1 MRKNSQ
7 KTGIPQLH
15 TGEQLILKSQGAYKD
30 SLRSGWKIAGFYLTN
45 QRLMI
50 CRGRTVR
57 FKILVNDIKALKLEK
72 LHYVLRRKQAVC
84 LFYKAGKGPGD
95 SRLWFVVNDCATWQ
109 KRIIMQASLLKIDL
123 ETIEK
128 ISARLDPDGQD
139 ILWHLWNN
147 RHARIDRLA
156 ELIDAPDHMHVLIK
170 IRETINPISEKVVG
184 CPILSFERARTDPGT
199 GEKVLFSWWLMGA
212 QEKWKKIEEPLLDIF
227 DEGSFL
233 QIIMEIKG
241 EEASDLRLDVHK
253 NELVVRSEK
262 TGSALTEIIRLPCET
277 NFDSHQV
284 HLRNNLLEIKLL
296 KTED

>member
-1 MRKNSQ
+1 MQRDFQ
-7 KTGIPQLH
+7 KTGIPHLQA
-15 TGEQLILKSQGAYKD
+15 GEHIIIQGQGAYKD

-50 CRGRTVR
+50 CQGRTVR
-57 FKILVNDIKALKLEK
+57 LNILVNDIRTSRVEK

-95 SRLWFVVNDCATWQ
+95 SRLWFVVNDCETWQ

-128 ISARLDPDGQD
+128 ISAGLDPDGQD
-139 ILWHLWNN
+139 ILWYLWNK

-156 ELIDAPDHMHVLIK
+156 ELIDAPSHMHVLIK
-170 IRETINPISEKVVG
+170 IRETINPVSEKVVG
-184 CPILSFERARTDPGT
+184 CPILSFERAGTDPET
-199 GEKVLFSWWLMGA
+199 GEEVLFSWWLMGE
-212 QEKWKKIEEPLLDIF
+212 QEKWKETKDRLLDIF

-262 TGSALTEIIRLPCET
+262 TGSALTEIIQLPCEA

-296 KTED
+296 KINN